1 LRSSRRT
8 GAERRTD
15 DAGELRPPG
24 ERHVRRSRPHCTTP
38 LVGKTGTIVCEAGL
52 LASGGTCRFVVTVRT
67 ATGREKELTGTARV
81 KWGLVDP
88 STEDNAAALTYV
100 R

>member
-1 LRSSRRT
+1 VSFVLPANATFAAVDRT
-8 GAERRTD
+8 
-15 DAGELRPPG
+15 
-24 ERHVRRSRPHCTTP
+24 CTTP